1 MCLLDFSNFDF
12 EEFFGFGDDSNPLMM
27 LIWIIPIIIFIFYGQ
42 RIQLQITSSVI
53 KKSLKKLEKHRNESK
68 TELIEYIKNNLKPKK
83 DPALIID
90 KFLDYFTI
98 MPVDMDPNG
107 IVAKVRHFV
116 RSREDY
122 TREHVRSLSPEM
134 SNYELTKVQNLLDIA
149 TTLQLI
155 HKIINHL
162 FLTAKKQKN
171 YPLIVPLQMMLPF
184 VMEEADALA
193 KAIPAFKQGQPIG
206 DGIGPM
212 VVGKMML
219 NTEKQTVAFE
229 TVLSQTEYDGRKLL
243 LMKADGPS
251 ASVGRPGDGIESII
265 SKQKLDA
272 IIMIDASLK
281 LEGEESA
288 TIAHGFGAAIGG
300 IGTERFQIEEVAT
313 KHKIPVFAIVI
324 KESIKEAITL
334 MTKKIADKAEETR
347 SQLYEMIKENTKS
360 GQSILVI
367 GVGNTLGVSQ

>member
-12 EEFFGFGDDSNPLMM
+12 EEFFGFGGDSNPLMM

-300 IGTERFQIEEVAT
+300 IGTERFQIEAVAT

>member
-1 MCLLDFSNFDF
+1 MG
-12 EEFFGFGDDSNPLMM
+12 EDSNPILWV
-27 LIWIIPIIIFIFYGQ
+27 IWIIPIIIFVFYGQ
-42 RIQLQITSSVI
+42 RIQLQITSGEI
-53 KKSLKKLEKHRNESK
+53 KKNISKLKQFKDETR
-68 TELIEYIKNNLKPKK
+68 TELIDYIKKLNSSK
-83 DPALIID
+83 DPAQKID
-90 KFLDYFTI
+90 RFIDYFTI

-107 IVAKVRHFV
+107 IIPKVRHV
-116 RSREDY
+116 IRSREDQ
-122 TREHVRSLSPEM
+122 TRAQVKSLFSEI
-134 SNYELTKVQNLLDIA
+134 SDLERTKVQTILEVV
-149 TTLQLI
+149 TSLQLLY
-155 HKIINHL
+155 KIVNH
-162 FLTAKKQKN
+162 FYLTAKKQKN
-171 YPLIVPLQMMLPF
+171 YPLILPLQMMLPF